1 MAIIAFMWFSMKLD
15 RFDELVS
22 SFARL
27 PGVGKKSAQKYA
39 YFVALG
45 DPFFGQNLAH
55 QIEEAVR
62 FLKHCT
68 RCGFIAEHELCDI
81 CADELRNTE
90 LLCVVESA
98 KDIITIENS
107 HSYDGLYFVLNDT
120 DDLFKLRN
128 AIKANGTKELIFA
141 LTPSLASDS
150 IMLLV
155 ENELE
160 DLGLKFTKI
169 AQGVPTGVS
178 LENIDILSLSKALKD
193 RNKV

>member
-1 MAIIAFMWFSMKLD
+1 MKLD

-55 QIEEAVR
+55 QIEEATR
-62 FLKHCT
+62 FLKHCS

-81 CADELRNTE
+81 CSDEMRNNE
-90 LLCVVESA
+90 LLCVVESP

-107 HSYDGLYFVLNDT
+107 HSFDGFYFVLSDT
-120 DDLFKLRN
+120 DDLFKLKN
-128 AIKANGTKELIFA
+128 AIKTNGTKELIFA
-141 LTPSLASDS
+141 LTPSLASDA
-150 IMLLV
+150 IMILV
-155 ENELE
+155 ENELKDFE
-160 DLGLKFTKI
+160 LKFTKI
-169 AQGVPTGVS
+169 AQGIPTGVS
-178 LENIDILSLSKALKD
+178 LENIDVLSLSKALKD

>member
-1 MAIIAFMWFSMKLD
+1 MSIS
-15 RFDELVS
+15 RFEELVA

-62 FLKHCT
+62 FLHSCE
-68 RCGFIAEHELCDI
+68 RCGFIAEGEICEI
-81 CADELRNTE
+81 CADELRNHD

-107 HSYDGLYFVLNDT
+107 RSYDGLYFVLKST
-120 DDLFKLRN
+120 DELFNLQR
-128 AIKANGTKELIFA
+128 AIEQNGSKELIFA
-141 LTPSLASDS
+141 LTPGPASDAV
-150 IMLLV
+150 MLLV
-155 ENELE
+155 ENELSAKLPE
-160 DLGLKFTKI
+160 LKFSKI

-178 LENIDILSLSKALKD
+178 LENIDLLSLSKALKD
-193 RNKV
+193 RNNI

>member
-1 MAIIAFMWFSMKLD
+1 MSIS
-15 RFDELVS
+15 RFEELVA

-62 FLKHCT
+62 FLRSCE
-68 RCGFIAEHELCDI
+68 RCGFIAEGEICEI
-81 CADELRNTE
+81 CADELRNHD

-107 HSYDGLYFVLNDT
+107 RSYDGLYFVLKST
-120 DDLFKLRN
+120 DELSNLQR
-128 AIKANGTKELIFA
+128 AIEQNGSKELIFA
-141 LTPSLASDS
+141 LTPGLASDAV
-150 IMLLV
+150 MLLV
-155 ENELE
+155 ENELSAK
-160 DLGLKFTKI
+160 LPQLKFSKI
-169 AQGVPTGVS
+169 AQGLPTAVS
-178 LENIDILSLSKALKD
+178 LENIDLLSLSKALQD
-193 RNKV
+193 TNNIHHY

>member
-1 MAIIAFMWFSMKLD
+1 MNLE
-15 RFDELVS
+15 RFDELVA

-62 FLKHCT
+62 FLRHCSK
-68 RCGFIAEHELCDI
+68 CGFIAEDELCEI
-81 CADELRNTE
+81 CSDEMRNAE
-90 LLCVVESA
+90 LLCVVESP
-98 KDIITIENS
+98 KDIITIESS
-107 HSYDGLYFVLNDT
+107 HSYDGLYFVLSNT
-120 DDLFKLRN
+120 DELYKLRSV
-128 AIKANGTKELIFA
+128 IKENGTKELIFA
-141 LTPSLASDS
+141 LTPSLASDG

-155 ENELE
+155 ENELQ
-160 DLGLKFTKI
+160 DLELKFTKI

-193 RNKV
+193 RNNI